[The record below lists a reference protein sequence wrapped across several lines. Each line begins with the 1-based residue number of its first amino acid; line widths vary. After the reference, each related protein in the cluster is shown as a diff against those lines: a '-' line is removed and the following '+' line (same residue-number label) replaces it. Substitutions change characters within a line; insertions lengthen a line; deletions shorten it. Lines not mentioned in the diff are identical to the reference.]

1 MSCVYR
7 NIVGATQRNKKG
19 IGYSLSKPFSIMNQ
33 RECRSAAID
42 CIKTGEAGRSDV
54 HLIRCAQQRAYGQ
67 MRREYHLMEIKL
79 G

>member
-1 MSCVYR
+1 
-7 NIVGATQRNKKG
+7 
-19 IGYSLSKPFSIMNQ
+19 MNQ